1 MSNKKAFTILS
12 ALLFLM
18 VILPFLVGSFY
29 AYPASLHDWQ
39 MAVFK
44 TDSFVDYI
52 TYIKDYFL
60 ETGGRVVSESFFLS
74 INQWFTLQNYAF
86 VTSIVII
93 VQFLILYLFF
103 RELLKKEARTT
114 ALLITIFFSTLFFIE
129 QDNVYEQNYVLSV
142 IFTYHFSWYFF
153 LLSFLTL
160 LKYVHSPK
168 GFYFYSF
175 LFFFVLSTLTL
186 EVWLILAFPLIA
198 ALIYPVRKQL
208 RKAEIIGMII
218 SIIIMLV
225 CFLAPGNFNRS
236 SGIQESLSVI
246 EKATYAILSL
256 GWLVKE
262 WGTSPGL
269 YVYTT
274 LVFIFGNQAASP
286 LSVGFESAKRLLI
299 LGVASICLV
308 VILLV
313 FANQGTTF
321 PERLTNILFLYFLI
335 LWSVFIWTYA
345 QSISFNSFPETVVYV
360 FMPLFFL
367 VAFTAGL
374 SMDKEKIKTTSS
386 IKSKVRDGI
395 TWEKNN
401 ISQMYKEWISGE
413 WVEFKQEQI
422 AIFDLLKETQRDTL
436 IIQRKD
442 YPTSVYDATFDLRAR
457 KGRGDKYTPRYYE
470 SDVKVIIFE
479 EETNTPED

>member
-1 MSNKKAFTILS
+1 
-12 ALLFLM
+12 M
-18 VILPFLVGSFY
+18 VIIPFFVGSFY

-44 TDSFVDYI
+44 TDSFADYL
-52 TYIKDYFL
+52 THVKDYFL
-60 ETGGRVVSESFFLS
+60 QTGGRVVSETFFLS
-74 INQWFTLQNYAF
+74 INLWFSLQNYAF
-86 VTSIVII
+86 VTSIIII

-153 LLSFLTL
+153 LLSFITL

-168 GFYFYSF
+168 GYYFYSF

-186 EVWLILAFPLIA
+186 EVWLILAFTLFA
-198 ALIYPVRKQL
+198 AMIYPVRKQL
-208 RKAEIIGMII
+208 KKAEILGMFI

-225 CFLAPGNFNRS
+225 SFLAPGNFNRS

-246 EKATYAILSL
+246 EKATYSL
-256 GWLVKE
+256 FSIGWLVKE

-269 YVYTT
+269 YFYT
-274 LVFIFGNQAASP
+274 LLIFIFGNQAVSH
-286 LSVGFESAKRLLI
+286 LNVSFEQAKRLLF
-299 LGVASICLV
+299 LGSASICMV

-345 QSISFNSFPETVVYV
+345 QSISIKPLHWNIVYV
-360 FMPLFFL
+360 IMSIFFL

-374 SMDKEKIKTTSS
+374 SLDRKTIKTKGDITR
-386 IKSKVRDGI
+386 KVKEGI
-395 TWEKNN
+395 SWEKNN
-401 ISQMYKEWISGE
+401 ISHLYKEWISGE
-413 WVEFKQEQI
+413 WADFKKEQKE
-422 AIFDLLKETQRDTL
+422 IFNMLKEAQNDTL
-436 IIQRKD
+436 LIQRKS
-442 YPTSVYDATFDLRAR
+442 YPTSVYDATFDLRTR
-457 KGRGDKYTPRYYE
+457 EGRGDKFTPKYFGSKSE
-470 SDVKVIIFE
+470 IVIFDHG
-479 EETNTPED
+479 TNTLED